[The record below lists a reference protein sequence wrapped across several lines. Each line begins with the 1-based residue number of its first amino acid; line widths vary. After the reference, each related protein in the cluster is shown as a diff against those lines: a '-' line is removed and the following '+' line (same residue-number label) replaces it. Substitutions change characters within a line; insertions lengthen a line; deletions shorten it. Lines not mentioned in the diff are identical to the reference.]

1 MATGAELRS
10 LARSKRR
17 AAAVARRAGPSLSA
31 VDHASMI
38 VHAQQLETEAAELE
52 AEADA
57 LDRRTAT

>member
-1 MATGAELRS
+1 MQGRD
-10 LARSKRR
+10 
-17 AAAVARRAGPSLSA
+17 LSA
-31 VDHASMI
+31 VDPASMI